1 MIVHQRFRSSTSLQQ
16 GKEQKAM
23 VTLRPA
29 AERGRT
35 HIDWLD
41 SRHSFSFG
49 DFQDPRQMGFRS
61 LRVINDD
68 RVAPAAGFGMH
79 GHRDMEIITYVLEG
93 ALEHRDSLGTGE
105 MIRRGD
111 VQRMTAGTGIRHSE
125 FNPSRTEPVR
135 FLQVW
140 IFPHERGLRPEYE
153 QKTFSEADKR
163 GRLRLIA
170 SADARDGALKI
181 HQDVNLFA
189 AVLGPN
195 ERVTHTLR
203 DGRSAWLQVA
213 RGNVELNGRAMA
225 EGDGATVVNEQ
236 ELAVVSETGTE
247 FLLFDLG

>member
-1 MIVHQRFRSSTSLQQ
+1 
-16 GKEQKAM
+16 M

-35 HIDWLD
+35 QIDWLD

-49 DFQDPRQMGFRS
+49 DFQDPRQMGFRT

-79 GHRDMEIITYVLEG
+79 GHRDMEIITYVLDG
-93 ALEHRDSLGTGE
+93 NLEHRDSLGTGE

-125 FNPSRTEPVR
+125 FNPSQTEPVH
-135 FLQVW
+135 FLQIW
-140 IFPHERGLRPEYE
+140 IFPRQRGLQPAYE
-153 QKTFSEADKR
+153 QQHFPEADKR

-170 SADARDGALKI
+170 SPDARDGALKI
-181 HQDVNLFA
+181 HQDVEIFA
-189 AVLGPN
+189 SVLGSSD
-195 ERVTHTLR
+195 RLTHTLR

-213 RGNVELNGRAMA
+213 AGGVRLNGHPMVA
-225 EGDGATVVNEQ
+225 GDGAAVVNEG
-236 ELAVVSETGTE
+236 ELTVVSDGGAE
-247 FLLFDLG
+247 FLLFDLA

>member
-1 MIVHQRFRSSTSLQQ
+1 
-16 GKEQKAM
+16 M

-35 HIDWLD
+35 QIDWLD

-49 DFQDPRQMGFRS
+49 DFQDPRQMGFRT

-79 GHRDMEIITYVLEG
+79 GHRDMEIVTYVLEG

-105 MIRRGD
+105 VIRGGD

-125 FNPSRTEPVR
+125 FNPSQTEPVH

-140 IFPHERGLRPEYE
+140 ILPRQHGLQPAYE
-153 QKTFSEADKR
+153 QKHFPDADKR

-170 SADARDGALKI
+170 SPDARDGALQI
-181 HQDVNLFA
+181 HQDVDLFA
-189 AVLGPN
+189 SVLGPN
-195 ERVTHTLR
+195 ERATHALGN
-203 DGRSAWLQVA
+203 GRSAWLQVA
-213 RGNVELNGRAMA
+213 RGNIELNGRAMA
-225 EGDGATVVNEQ
+225 EGDGAAVVNER
-236 ELAVVSETGTE
+236 ELAVVSDAGAE
-247 FLLFDLG
+247 FLLFDLV

>member
-1 MIVHQRFRSSTSLQQ
+1 ML
-16 GKEQKAM
+16 
-23 VTLRPA
+23 TLRPA
-29 AERGRT
+29 TARGRT
-35 HIDWLD
+35 QIDWLD

-49 DFQDPRQMGFRS
+49 DYQDPREMGFRT

-105 MIRRGD
+105 VIRRGD

-125 FNPSRTEPVR
+125 FNPSPTDPVH

-140 IFPHERGLRPEYE
+140 IFPRERGLRPAYE

-170 SADARDGALKI
+170 SADARDGALTI
-181 HQDVNLFA
+181 HQDVDLFA

-195 ERVTHTLR
+195 ERVTHALR
-203 DGRSAWLQVA
+203 NGRSAWLQVA

-225 EGDGATVVNEQ
+225 EGDGAALVNEQ
-236 ELAVVSETGTE
+236 ELAIVSETGAE
-247 FLLFDLG
+247 FLLFDLA

>member
-1 MIVHQRFRSSTSLQQ
+1 
-16 GKEQKAM
+16 M

-35 HIDWLD
+35 QIDWLD

-49 DFQDPRQMGFRS
+49 DYQNPRQMGFRS

-79 GHRDMEIITYVLEG
+79 GHRDMEIVTYVLEG

-105 MIRRGD
+105 VIRRGD

-125 FNPSRTEPVR
+125 FNPSQTEPVH

-140 IFPHERGLRPEYE
+140 IFPQERGLRPAYE
-153 QKTFSEADKR
+153 QKTFPEAGKR

-170 SADARDGALKI
+170 SPDERDGGLKI
-181 HQDVNLFA
+181 HQDVDLFA
-189 AVLGPN
+189 SVLGPN
-195 ERVTHTLR
+195 EGVTHALAH
-203 DGRSAWLQVA
+203 GRSAWLQVA
-213 RGNVELNGRAMA
+213 RGRIELNGRAMA
-225 EGDGATVVNEQ
+225 EGDGAAVVDEK
-236 ELAVVSETGTE
+236 ELAVVSEAGAE
-247 FLLFDLG
+247 FLLFDLV